1 MSLAVLS
8 VLALVVTVLIS
19 CFLPINVGVVAIVLA
34 WLVGV
39 YGAGLTVAQV
49 MGGFPTQLFLTL
61 VGVLLLF
68 AQAEANGTLER
79 IAGLAVKGC
88 RGNLGLIP
96 VVFFAMGL
104 VLATIGPGN
113 IASAA
118 LLAPLAM
125 AVAAEVGI
133 PAFLMAL
140 MVANGANAG
149 SLSPLAPTGII
160 ATDAMDRIGL
170 GGMEWIT
177 YSYNMA
183 AHAFVAFAGFA
194 LFGGLQLFRQWHTEP
209 VALSAEEGDTF
220 TGEPV
225 SGPTFEPR
233 HKATMV
239 VIGALIASVVF
250 LGVNVGLGAFAG
262 AALLTLVRAGDD
274 TAAVKRMPW
283 KVVLMVTGVTVL
295 VSLLEETGG
304 MDLFSAL
311 LARMATADTITGAI
325 AFVTGII
332 SVYSSTSGVVI
343 PAFLPTVPGLIE
355 RLGGGDAFA
364 VASSINVGSHL
375 VDVSSLSTIGAICV
389 AAAAPSEDARALF
402 NKMLAWGFS
411 MSVVGA
417 LICWV
422 AFGLL

>member
-194 LFGGLQLFRQWHTEP
+194 LFGGLELFRQWHTEP

-220 TGEPV
+220 TGEPLDR
-225 SGPTFEPR
+225 PTFEPR

-311 LARMATADTITGAI
+311 LARMATEDTITGAI

-332 SVYSSTSGVVI
+332 SVYSSTSGVVL

-364 VASSINVGSHL
+364 VASSINVGAHL